1 VSRLEPISPNGAKP
15 TIHLSSCLASTR
27 RLYGE
32 LTAAERRVADYL
44 LGNPGR
50 AMALAIT
57 ELAQRS
63 GVGVATVSR
72 LCSKLGYAGY
82 PEMKT
87 ALAVELLS
95 PAHAE
100 PEAIHDDDDAAAVV
114 RKAFALAAQNMHST
128 AALLDHQAFTRAA
141 EAIARARRV
150 EFYAHGG
157 ITPPIAHIAV
167 HRFLILGV
175 PCAAISEPAQLAAS
189 AALLSEGDVVVALSN
204 SGDVPAL
211 ASALT
216 AARATG
222 ATTVAVT
229 NVVSSVVAEAA
240 EVRLFTAARESW
252 VWSDP
257 VGSRIPMLGV
267 IDALYAYVA
276 LLRFRAGRAVHRPV
290 TRARKGRDAG
300 KSRREACPS

>member
-1 VSRLEPISPNGAKP
+1 VEPDAVVDAEFGP
-15 TIHLSSCLASTR
+15 SSCLASIR
-27 RLYGE
+27 RLYAE
-32 LTAAERRVADYL
+32 LTGAERRVADYL

-72 LCSKLGYAGY
+72 LCGKLGFAGY

-87 ALAVELLS
+87 ALAVEMLS
-95 PAHAE
+95 PEHAE
-100 PEAIHDDDDAAAVV
+100 PEAIHGEDDAAAVI
-114 RKAFALAAQNMHST
+114 RKTFALGARNMQST
-128 AALLDHQAFTRAA
+128 AALLDHAAFSRAA
-141 EAIARARRV
+141 EVIARARRV

-157 ITPPIAHIAV
+157 ITPPIAQIAL

-175 PCAAISEPAQLAAS
+175 PCAAVSEPAQLAAS
-189 AALLSEGDVVVALSN
+189 ATLLGPGDVAVALSN
-204 SGDVPAL
+204 SGDVPSL

-216 AARATG
+216 TARAAG

-267 IDALYAYVA
+267 IDALYGYVA
-276 LLRFRAGRAVHRPV
+276 LLRYRAGRAVHRPV
-290 TRARKGRDAG
+290 TRPGHPRRGDDARTR
-300 KSRREACPS
+300 SIEVR

>member
-1 VSRLEPISPNGAKP
+1 
-15 TIHLSSCLASTR
+15 
-27 RLYGE
+27 
-32 LTAAERRVADYL
+32 
-44 LGNPGR
+44 
-50 AMALAIT
+50 MALAIT

-63 GVGVATVSR
+63 AVGVATVSR

-87 ALAVELLS
+87 ALAVEMLS
-95 PAHAE
+95 PEQAE
-100 PEAIHDDDDAAAVV
+100 PEAIHDDDEAAAVI
-114 RKAFALAAQNMHST
+114 RKVFALSAQNMQST
-128 AALLDHQAFTRAA
+128 AALLDEQAFTRAA
-141 EAIARARRV
+141 TEIARAGRV

-157 ITPPIAHIAV
+157 ITPAIARIAL

-175 PCAAISEPAQLAAS
+175 PCAALSEPAQLAAS
-189 AALLSEGDVVVALSN
+189 AALLGPGDVAVALSN

-211 ASALT
+211 AAALS
-216 AARATG
+216 AARAAG

-229 NVVSSVVAEAA
+229 NVVNSTVAEAA

-267 IDALYAYVA
+267 VDALYAYVA
-276 LLRFRAGRAVHRPV
+276 LLRYRAGRPVHRPV
-290 TRARKGRDAG
+290 TRPGHAGGAREGR
-300 KSRREACPS
+300 